1 VLHNAIGDRMIGIF
15 IDNGLL
21 RKNEAAIAKKR
32 FELLKI
38 PVNIVDAS
46 HDFLIRLQGVVDPEQ
61 KRRIIGDTFV
71 DVFKQYSQNIADVS
85 IFAQGT
91 LYPDVVESGG
101 SIGPSSVIKTHH
113 NLVDEVKQMGF
124 KIIEPFREL
133 FKDEVR
139 KIGSILSIPEE
150 VIKQHPFP
158 GPGLAVRMIGE
169 ITPERLALLREVD
182 AILIEEVK
190 TAGYYDALWQ
200 CFPVLLPVKT
210 VGVMG
215 DQRSYSNVIAIRAIK
230 SLDGMTADWVLM
242 PYEVLNRISSRIV
255 NEIKGINRVVYDIT
269 NKPPATIEWE

>member
-1 VLHNAIGDRMIGIF
+1 
-15 IDNGLL
+15 
-21 RKNEAAIAKKR
+21 
-32 FELLKI
+32 
-38 PVNIVDAS
+38 VDAS
-46 HDFLIRLQGVVDPEQ
+46 QEFLHNLEGIIDPEI
-61 KRRIIGDTFV
+61 KRKIIGDTFV
-71 DVFKQYSQNIADVS
+71 EVFKRYSQRIPDIAV
-85 IFAQGT
+85 FAQGT

-113 NLVDEVKQMGF
+113 NLVDEVKKMGF

-139 KIGSILSIPEE
+139 KIGTLLSMPDE

-169 ITPERLALLREVD
+169 ITSDRLILLREAD
-182 AILIEEVK
+182 EILMEEIK

-215 DQRSYSNVIAIRAIK
+215 DQRSYGNVIAIRVIK
-230 SLDGMTADWVLM
+230 STDGMTADWVLL
-242 PYEVLNRISSRIV
+242 PYEVLNKISSRMV
-255 NEIKGINRVVYDIT
+255 NELQGINRVVYDIT